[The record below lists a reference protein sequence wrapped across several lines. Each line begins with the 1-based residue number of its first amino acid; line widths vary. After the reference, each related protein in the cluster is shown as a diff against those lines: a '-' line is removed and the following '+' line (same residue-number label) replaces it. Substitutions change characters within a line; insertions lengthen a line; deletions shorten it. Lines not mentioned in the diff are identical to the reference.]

1 MKSSSSIINDK
12 NLCGSSRSGS
22 SNHDHALHRCPL
34 QKCNGSKRGGG
45 YDGSFMAMLC
55 GALGAALVGYGVG
68 YFYRNDSHTLMDTF
82 RRILAK
88 GSTPKFATGPSLVGC
103 TISNLFATQP
113 VHGMHLVC
121 IQHSPTG
128 LFATVFI
135 DGQNGTQTEI
145 SAPAYDFQGLR
156 TVLEEELMLAPF
168 GRRDPRGPRGMETP
182 NTQQPWAMFTPQ
194 GLPVDS
200 LLDLQEGANDIL
212 LYEGGRFIWPGV
224 REGHITRV
232 TQLDGLGSIDMRTL
246 SMSPLV
252 FAVDGFLLAEEC
264 QYIRE
269 TAQPHMRQSGVK
281 LMDHDKGKAATEWR
295 TSSTHFLP
303 TRRHEGLQ
311 RIDRRVA
318 GLTRQP
324 VAFQEDVQV
333 LRYEHTQRYDTH
345 HDYFDRRLYA
355 KDPDTIK
362 LIDGGKRNRMAT
374 VLWYLSDVSA
384 GGETIFPLY
393 NSRGEMHEFRNCERM
408 HGALRSPPKE
418 GSVIMFYSLLPNG
431 DLDHRSLHGSCAVK
445 DGVKWAAN
453 KWIWNDEISHILGHA

>member
-1 MKSSSSIINDK
+1 VLTASCCHFENV
-12 NLCGSSRSGS
+12 SRLNPFSHS
-22 SNHDHALHRCPL
+22 PL
-34 QKCNGSKRGGG
+34 SPPI
-45 YDGSFMAMLC
+45 
-55 GALGAALVGYGVG
+55 
-68 YFYRNDSHTLMDTF
+68 HP
-82 RRILAK
+82 
-88 GSTPKFATGPSLVGC
+88 TPF
-103 TISNLFATQP
+103 
-113 VHGMHLVC
+113 
-121 IQHSPTG
+121 HSPTG
-128 LFATVFI
+128 LFATVFM
-135 DGQNGTQTEI
+135 DGQNGTQTKI
-145 SAPAYDFQGLR
+145 SAPANDYQALR
-156 TVLEEELMLAPF
+156 TLLEEELMLAPF

-200 LLDLQEGANDIL
+200 LLDLQEGGNDVL

-232 TQLDGLGSIDMRTL
+232 TQLDGLGSIDMRTV

-252 FAVDGFLLAEEC
+252 FAVDGFLLPEEC
-264 QYIRE
+264 QFIRDAAE
-269 TAQPHMRQSGVK
+269 PHMKQSGVA

-303 TRRHEGLQ
+303 SRRYEGLQ
-311 RIDRRVA
+311 PIDRRVA

-333 LRYEHTQRYDTH
+333 LRYGHTQRYDTH

-355 KDPDTIK
+355 KDPNTIK
-362 LIDGGKRNRMAT
+362 LIDDGKRNRMAT

-393 NSRGEMHEFRNCERM
+393 NGREQSHESRDCERM
-408 HGALRSPPKE
+408 EGALRSPPKE
-418 GSVIMFYSLLPNG
+418 GRVIMFYSLLCNG
-431 DLDHRSLHGSCAVK
+431 DLDRKSLHGSCAVK

-453 KWIWNDEISHILGHA
+453 KWIWNDEVSHILGHA